1 MKNIIFS
8 VSILVAIILGSYL
21 TISGLNTIKTSLP
34 NDFKSNKPSLYKKPT
49 RENATLP
56 AFITREDATLPA
68 FITSDPVHTGYVQNS
83 NQDPADDC
91 RPKGSALYPIK
102 QPYVDYDNWKGGDC
116 CKQTCDVIK
125 FNAPP

>member
-8 VSILVAIILGSYL
+8 VSILVVIVLGTYL
-21 TISGLNTIKTSLP
+21 TISGVTQIKTILPTDSKSNNSSIYKNLTPDPITLP
-34 NDFKSNKPSLYKKPT
+34 N
-49 RENATLP
+49 
-56 AFITREDATLPA
+56 FITP
-68 FITSDPVHTGYVQNS
+68 DPVNTGYVQNS